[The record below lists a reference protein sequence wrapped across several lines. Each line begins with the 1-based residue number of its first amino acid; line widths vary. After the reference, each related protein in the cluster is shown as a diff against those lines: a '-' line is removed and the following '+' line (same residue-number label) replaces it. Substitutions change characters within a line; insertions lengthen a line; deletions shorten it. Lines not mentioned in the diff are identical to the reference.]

1 MKSKHSPRA
10 MQWFLVHSL
19 AAAMITSSFAQDAK
33 VEMEQKPLPAL
44 PTSINGA
51 EPVNKRM
58 QAFLRSQ
65 GLKQGES
72 EEGGRTVL
80 VMLGSSPISVPPSNK
95 SFVAARNIAFQKAML
110 NVKQQCAENM
120 EARVSSEMVLD
131 MASPGAERAAS
142 DAKRLQREGL
152 AQEGAIQV
160 AKALNSDV
168 KARNAPATLQTAG
181 LYGEKIL
188 ENKMKEELVKKG
200 IDPNKPV
207 DQQQVKAVLNTSSFK
222 NKTRATARARCTGIK
237 VMASFEQN
245 PADGQGEIGVVT
257 VWTRKLHEI
266 ADAVI
271 TGNYTLIPR
280 GEPGLPITQHVP
292 QDELT
297 LLSTYGTQMV
307 RNEKGDY
314 VLLAFAQDQPQSK
327 SQQSIAIA
335 YNSARLQAQGMI
347 RSFLGEAISSTNDM
361 MQREEST
368 EFEDESNEVKIE
380 SANSNKV
387 KAVAEKLSIKGM
399 QESHRWQT
407 LHPANQGP
415 VVGVVVEWKASS
427 AQLADMLTGFNRASG
442 AKTAEAVKRMN
453 NGGTASSGTISAAEG
468 AVAPAPSVPRT
479 SKANSGQG
487 VKSLDF

>member
-1 MKSKHSPRA
+1 MKQGNSPRVA
-10 MQWFLVHSL
+10 HWFLVGTLVTS
-19 AAAMITSSFAQDAK
+19 MITTSLAQDAK
-33 VEMEQKPLPAL
+33 VEMEQKPLPDL
-44 PTSINGA
+44 PKSISGT
-51 EPVNKRM
+51 ETVYQRM
-58 QAFLRSQ
+58 QDFLRTQ
-65 GLKQGES
+65 QLRQGEN
-72 EEGGRTVL
+72 EDAGRSVL
-80 VMLGSSPISVPPSNK
+80 VWLGRGAISVPPSDKN
-95 SFVAARNIAFQKAML
+95 FVLARNIAFQKAML
-110 NVKQQCAENM
+110 DVKQKCAEFM
-120 EARVSSEMVLD
+120 ETRVSSEMVQD
-131 MASPGAERAAS
+131 MSSPGAERAAA

-168 KARNAPATLQTAG
+168 KARNAPAILQTAG

-200 IDPNKPV
+200 IDPDKPV

-245 PADGQGEIGVVT
+245 PENGQGQIGVVA

-280 GEPGLPITQHVP
+280 GEPGVAITKHIP
-292 QDELT
+292 QNERT
-297 LLSTYGTQMV
+297 LVSTYGTQMV

-314 VLLAFAQDQPQSK
+314 VLLAFAQAQPQSK
-327 SQQSIAIA
+327 SQQSKDLA
-335 YNSARLQAQGMI
+335 YKMARLQAQGMI

-368 EFEDESNEVKIE
+368 EFEDESNEVKFE

-387 KAVAEKLSIKGM
+387 QAVAEKLPIKGM
-399 QESHRWQT
+399 QEAHQWET
-407 LHPANQGP
+407 LHPANNGP
-415 VVGVVVEWKASS
+415 VVGVVMEWKASS
-427 AQLADMLTGFNRASG
+427 AQLAGLLTGFNQASG
-442 AKTAEAVKRMN
+442 AKTAEAVNRMN
-453 NGGTASSGTISAAEG
+453 TGGSTSSGAVGGGPGAA
-468 AVAPAPSVPRT
+468 APSAPST
-479 SKANSGQG
+479 SKSYSGQG
-487 VKSLDF
+487 VKSRDF

>member
-1 MKSKHSPRA
+1 MKHKNSPRVA
-10 MQWFLVHSL
+10 HWLLGSTL
-19 AAAMITSSFAQDAK
+19 AAAMLTTGFAQDAK
-33 VEMEQKPLPAL
+33 VEMEQRPLPAL
-44 PTSINGA
+44 PTSITGA
-51 EPVNKRM
+51 EPLDKRM

-72 EEGGRTVL
+72 EEGGRSLL
-80 VMLGSSPISVPPSNK
+80 VWLAVSPISLPPSDKN
-95 SFVAARNIAFQKAML
+95 FVAARNIAFQKAML
-110 NVKQQCAENM
+110 MVKQQCAEYM
-120 EARVSSEMVLD
+120 ETRVSSEMVLD
-131 MASPGAERAAS
+131 MGSPGADRAAA

-168 KARNAPATLQTAG
+168 KARNAPAVLQTAG

-245 PADGQGEIGVVT
+245 PATGQGELGVVT
-257 VWTRKLHEI
+257 VWTRKLHQI

-271 TGNYTLIPR
+271 NGNYTLIPK
-280 GEPGLPITQHVP
+280 GEPGVPITQHIP
-292 QDELT
+292 QDERT

-307 RNEKGDY
+307 RNEKGEY
-314 VLLAFAQDQPQSK
+314 VLLAFAQSQPQSK
-327 SQQSIAIA
+327 SQQSITIA
-335 YNSARLQAQGMI
+335 FNSARLQGQGMI
-347 RSFLGEAISSTNDM
+347 RSFLGEAISSTNSM

-368 EFEDESNEVKIE
+368 EFEDESNEGKIE
-380 SANSNKV
+380 STSRNKIE
-387 KAVAEKLSIKGM
+387 AVAEKLSIKGM
-399 QESHRWQT
+399 QEAHRWQT

-415 VVGVVVEWKASS
+415 VVGVVIEWKATS

-442 AKTAEAVKRMN
+442 AKTAEAVNRMN
-453 NGGTASSGTISAAEG
+453 AGGGSASSGAVGGGAGAA
-468 AVAPAPSVPRT
+468 APSAPRT
-479 SKANSGQG
+479 SNSNSGQG
-487 VKSLDF
+487 VKSRDF